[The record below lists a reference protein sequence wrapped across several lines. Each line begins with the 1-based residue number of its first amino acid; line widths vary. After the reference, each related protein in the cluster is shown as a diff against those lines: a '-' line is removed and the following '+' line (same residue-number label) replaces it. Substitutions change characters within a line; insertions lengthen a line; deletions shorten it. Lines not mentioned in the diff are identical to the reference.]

1 MIRLPIRSYLCPEGS
16 EAEQVLD
23 DLGVV
28 FGTNAEGEREVK
40 LDPILMV
47 AVLALQGKVF
57 PMVSQLIEL
66 WQKENPEIPEKGE
79 IDAESEE
86 Y

>member
-1 MIRLPIRSYLCPEGS
+1 M
-16 EAEQVLD
+16 
-23 DLGVV
+23 V
-28 FGTNAEGEREVK
+28 FGKNADGEREVK

-66 WQKENPEIPEKGE
+66 WQKENLEIAEKGE
-79 IDAESEE
+79 IDAENEQ
-86 Y
+86 

>member
-16 EAEQVLD
+16 EAEEVLD

-28 FGTNAEGEREVK
+28 FGTNAVGEREVK

-47 AVLALQGKVF
+47 AVLALQAKVF
-57 PMVSQLIEL
+57 PVVSQLIEL
-66 WQKENPEIPEKGE
+66 WQKENLEQTEKGGT
-79 IDAESEE
+79 DADS
-86 Y
+86 